1 MKYLTFN
8 VSLVSDD
15 NYNNNIIDD
24 VVVVDNQW
32 LFPVDENKKSSS
44 KTN

>member
-24 VVVVDNQW
+24 VVVVDNQ
-32 LFPVDENKKSSS
+32 
-44 KTN
+44 

>member
-24 VVVVDNQW
+24 VVAVDNQ
-32 LFPVDENKKSSS
+32 
-44 KTN
+44 

>member
-24 VVVVDNQW
+24 VVVVVVVGIFEVVGN
-32 LFPVDENKKSSS
+32 
-44 KTN
+44 

>member
-8 VSLVSDD
+8 VSLVSDN

-24 VVVVDNQW
+24 VVVVDNQ
-32 LFPVDENKKSSS
+32 
-44 KTN
+44 

>member
-24 VVVVDNQW
+24 IVVVDNQW
-32 LFPVDENKKSSS
+32 LFQVDENKKSSS